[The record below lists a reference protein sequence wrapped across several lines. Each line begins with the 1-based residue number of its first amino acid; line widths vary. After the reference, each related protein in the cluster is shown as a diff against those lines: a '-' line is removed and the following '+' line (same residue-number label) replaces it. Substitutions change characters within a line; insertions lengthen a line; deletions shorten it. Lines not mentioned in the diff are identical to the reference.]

1 MIQLSSLIYYP
12 IKSCRGIEITSTRIE
27 RMGLAND
34 RRMMVTTVEGEFLT
48 QREHPKL
55 ALVSPEFIGR
65 TVRLSAPGYDTID
78 IPLKLDDP
86 VKPVQIWKSKNVH
99 AIDQGTQAAE
109 WFSNFLEAQVRLVHF
124 APEFRRTVNPEFA
137 VRPDDHTAFADG
149 YPILILSEE
158 SLNDLNSR
166 LEIPL
171 PMDRFRPNVVVKGTD
186 PYREDTWKRI
196 RLGSVEMAIVK
207 PCPRCVVTTI
217 DKQTLATNPEPLRT
231 LNRYRKQ
238 AGGAMFGQNA
248 IPLGEGILEVGMPVE
263 VIK

>member
-1 MIQLSSLIYYP
+1 MIELASLIYYP
-12 IKSCRGIEITSTRIE
+12 IKSCRGIEMRSTRVE

-34 RRMMVTTVEGEFLT
+34 RRMMVISAQGEFLT

-55 ALVSPEFIGR
+55 ALVSPEFIGQS
-65 TVRLSAPGYDTID
+65 VRLSAPGYDAID
-78 IPLKLDDP
+78 IPLIFDGP
-86 VKPVQIWKSKNVH
+86 VKLVQIWKSKNVH

-109 WFSNFLEAQVRLVHF
+109 WFSNFLEAQVSLVHF
-124 APEFRRTVNPEFA
+124 ASGFRRRLNPEYA
-137 VRPDDHTAFADG
+137 VRPDDHTAFADE
-149 YPILILSEE
+149 YPILILSQE

-166 LEIPL
+166 LETPL
-171 PMDRFRPNVVVKGTD
+171 PMNRLRPNVVVRGTD

-196 RLGSVEMAIVK
+196 RLGGVEMAIVK

-217 DKQTLATNPEPLRT
+217 DKQTLATSREPLRT

-263 VIK
+263 VIE